1 MELPSFADLPVAEV
15 APGYRL
21 RTYQPGDESAWCRLV
36 NECIGGEY
44 TEEECRRELTG
55 QPWFDP
61 ADLFFV
67 EEDGEAVGT
76 ACALRRPDLGAEVG
90 YVHMLA
96 VLPEHRGH
104 RLGRGL
110 VVAVLHRF
118 RELGYRSAVLKTD
131 DWRMAAI
138 STYLGLG
145 FRPRMTHESHEG
157 RWREVVERSGAR

>member
-1 MELPSFADLPVAEV
+1 M
-15 APGYRL
+15 

-36 NECIGGEY
+36 NECIGGEH
-44 TEEECRRELTG
+44 TEEQCRRELTG
-55 QPWFDP
+55 RPWFDP
-61 ADLFFV
+61 AGLFFV
-67 EEDGEAVGT
+67 EQEGEVVGT

-118 RELGYRSAVLKTD
+118 QELGYRSAVLKTD
-131 DWRMAAI
+131 DWRLAAI
-138 STYLGLG
+138 KTYLSLG
-145 FRPRMTHESHEG
+145 FRPEMTDQSHPQ
-157 RWREVVERSGAR
+157 RWAEALQRLGGG